1 MSVPSIL
8 ADILA
13 ARRRRLAAGE
23 LAPRGAAV
31 IPSDGRRFLASLR
44 AAGPRVIAEIKHRSP
59 SAGTMLSTARIP
71 RTSGPPGGPDE
82 LPSAVRGVARAYRR
96 AGAAAISV
104 VTEPDFFGGD
114 LAWLPE
120 VKRISGL
127 PVLMKDFVVDEVQLD
142 LALSLGADG
151 VLLIVA
157 ALEDEVLTRLHA
169 AARERGLAVLV
180 EAHDEEEVG
189 RALAAGAEIVGL
201 NARDLRTFQVDLDRI
216 VALGTRLPSG
226 VVRVAES
233 GIHAPADVERLAS
246 AGFDAF
252 LVGES
257 LLRSPDPARALRTL
271 RGEGTTEVKVCGV
284 TRAEDLAAAEE
295 LGADWIGLN
304 LSPRSPRRVSAEQAR
319 VLCGASRF
327 AKGVVAVVAGNAISD
342 AEAIVAE
349 VQPDALQWHDDYPGR
364 AGLDVPVPIWQ
375 AVRVGRDSLEDAASW
390 PADVLLLDAAHAS
403 LAGGTGETW
412 DWSLL
417 SHFPATRSVFVAG
430 GLSSENVASAVREC
444 APAGVDVAS
453 GVESAP
459 GIKDRAKLA
468 AFLAAVRQV
477 RPAGRGIREK
487 GRTGG

>member
-1 MSVPSIL
+1 M
-8 ADILA
+8 
-13 ARRRRLAAGE
+13 
-23 LAPRGAAV
+23 
-31 IPSDGRRFLASLR
+31 
-44 AAGPRVIAEIKHRSP
+44 IAEIKHRSP
-59 SAGTMLSTARIP
+59 SAGTMLAGG
-71 RTSGPPGGPDE
+71 RTPLPPGPPGSLE
-82 LPSAVRGVARAYRR
+82 EVWSAIRAVARAYRR

-120 VKRISGL
+120 VKRVSGL

-142 LALSLGADG
+142 LALSLGADA
-151 VLLIVA
+151 VLLIVV
-157 ALEDEVLTRLHA
+157 ALEDEVLARLHA

-189 RALAAGAEIVGL
+189 RALAAGAEVVGL
-201 NARDLRTFQVDLDRI
+201 NARDLRTFRVDLDRV
-216 VALGTRLPSG
+216 VALGSRLPSR

-233 GIHAPADVERLAS
+233 GIHTPADVERLAE

-257 LLRSPDPARALRTL
+257 LLRSGDPARALRAL

-284 TRAEDLAAAEE
+284 TREEDLAVAEE

-304 LSPRSPRRVSAEQAR
+304 LSPRSPRRVSVERAR
-319 VLCGASRF
+319 ALCEASRF
-327 AKGVVAVVAGNAISD
+327 AKGVVAVVAGNSVSE

-349 VQPDALQWHDDYPGR
+349 VRPDALQWHDDRAGR
-364 AGLDVPVPIWQ
+364 SGLDVPVPIWQ
-375 AVRVGRDSLEDAASW
+375 AVRVGRDSLEEAASW

-430 GLSSENVASAVREC
+430 GLLPENVARAIREC
-444 APAGVDVAS
+444 TPEGVDVAS

-459 GIKDRAKLA
+459 GIKDPAKLA
-468 AFLAAVRQV
+468 AFLASVRRVRQGIRGV
-477 RPAGRGIREK
+477 QGLQGIRGIREK